1 METTDAFADVLEAA
15 QRHAEALGGTDLTA
29 PPRRNLAIVTCMDAR
44 IDPIKLFGLDIG
56 DAHVMRNAG
65 ARVTEDVTRS
75 LLVSTAVLG
84 VNRIVVIHH
93 TDCGAHGTTNEALRD
108 KVRAASGHDP
118 DTVDFLAFD
127 DQIATLKGDVARLAN
142 ESCLPAGTSI
152 AGFVYDV
159 HSGQLTRHTPTV
171 RVGESE

>member
-1 METTDAFADVLEAA
+1 METTDAFADLLDAA
-15 QRHAEALGGTDLTA
+15 QRHADTVGGTDLTA

-44 IDPIKLFGLDIG
+44 IDPIKLFDLEIG

-65 ARVTEDVTRS
+65 ARVTDDVIRS

-84 VNRIVVIHH
+84 VNRIALIQH
-93 TDCGAHGTTNEALRD
+93 TSCGAHGTTNEALRD

-118 DTVDFLAFD
+118 ESVDFLAFD
-127 DQIATLKGDVARLAN
+127 DQIETLKGDVARLAN
-142 ESCLPAGTSI
+142 EPCLPAGTSI

-159 HSGQLTRHTPTV
+159 HRGQLAQHTATV
-171 RVGESE
+171 RVGEA